1 LNVLNDIQNNIDD
14 QIRLEDHIDEIMD
27 ICQKDKDAF
36 NRIIDW
42 QDVYKNLPNN
52 LPLYTNR

>member
-27 ICQKDKDAF
+27 ICQKANDAF
-36 NRIIDW
+36 DRIIDW

-52 LPLYTNR
+52 LPLYTNI